1 MPGALAAFPN
11 PMQELQE
18 FINQTFGFGLPSPT
32 LQEIIFALGLSFA
45 LNLLIATV
53 YRRTYKGGSFS
64 QDYVHTL
71 LILGTVVSVI
81 VMVIRVG
88 DKEHAQATG
97 FGIFAAFSII
107 RFRTDVDQNRDIGFI
122 FLAMAA
128 GLGVGARAY
137 GLATATTIILC
148 AIIWIVSDMDAF
160 SPTRASH
167 RLRIR
172 VTNEV
177 DHDVAFKDCFSRY
190 LLDHELVSVESI
202 QAGMMTE
209 LRYLVH
215 LRESAKTGEFV
226 AALQQLNGN
235 NRVLLTTARP
245 ARQLSAD

>member
-1 MPGALAAFPN
+1 
-11 PMQELQE
+11 MQELLTTLNE
-18 FINQTFGFGLPSPT
+18 IFGFNRPSPS
-32 LQEIIFALGLSFA
+32 LPEIIFALGLSFF

-71 LILGTVVSVI
+71 LILGTVVSVV
-81 VMVIRVG
+81 VMVVRLDVPN
-88 DKEHAQATG
+88 AQATA

-107 RFRTDVDQNRDIGFI
+107 RFRTDVGQSRDIGFI

-137 GLATATTIILC
+137 WLATATVIIIC
-148 AIIWIVSDMDAF
+148 AIIWIFSSMDAF

-177 DHDVAFKDCFSRY
+177 DHDVAFKECFERY
-190 LLDHELVSVESI
+190 LQDSELISVESI

-215 LRESAKTGEFV
+215 LKDSTKTSEFV

-235 NRVLLTTARP
+235 NRVLLTSTTTN
-245 ARQLSAD
+245 RQLSAD